1 MKTNK
6 SYTKRFKVTKNGKII
21 GRHKGQNHFNAKGS
35 GNAVRRKRGA
45 VSFVMTNK
53 NRGRYLNN
61 A

>member
-6 SYTKRFKVTKNGKII
+6 SYTKRFKVSKNGKIT
-21 GRHKGQNHFNAKGS
+21 GRVKGQNHFNAKGS
-35 GNAVRRKRGA
+35 GNAVRRKHGT
-45 VSFVMTNK
+45 VSIVMTNK